1 MEDENA
7 DDEIASNERNLNK
20 KLIKRGFQQPEIS
33 RYIKDVS
40 SANYNTNKHRMIRI
54 MFIANQLARDAGV
67 ELLIFGYFPN
77 VTVGSCAAWA
87 FGEETKN
94 IVTKPTAK
102 SFLKHWENVFSLKED
117 IRQNPAKANVDVD
130 NEEPQT
136 ENVDNEEPQ
145 TENVEN
151 EERQGENVDVDNE
164 DDPQTENVEN
174 EEREAENEEPQTE
187 NVELNKEKEV
197 VVVQVSHTGSE
208 GESVEPT
215 NKESEAGGV
224 ESSNKDYFEP
234 EQEYFPSHLIT
245 GTQHPSST
253 VTITLTQSEDGTFF
267 PPPHLIDQLDAWELG
282 VSPSLAP
289 PSSGQL
295 FEIATEST
303 CDGTGRTGASNK
315 AASELSVPVNGT
327 KRTVPVQGPATTPVE
342 FDSTPTPFGTTSTQN
357 PAAAISTEQPLTDIS
372 LKARTTS
379 SESQVFPSGSELGS
393 TSGENA
399 HTKGQASPK
408 RLPAELTA
416 KAASNPSLLPLV
428 TSSEAQV
435 LITAVISAANTSI
448 GNPVLPFRETGQ
460 PVTTNK
466 GKKVRQKGKKQ
477 SQNHLPVELTTM
489 TASNPSSFPPVTLS
503 ETQVL
508 ISSPSP
514 PVSVVT
520 IRSEIPEL
528 PTPETGQWGTENGV
542 LASSDSA
549 SASIFKQQK
558 RKNGVESETS
568 TKKNA
573 LFQKMLP
580 QRNRHSGSQQE
591 HQNRNF

>member
-1 MEDENA
+1 MDDENA
-7 DDEIASNERNLNK
+7 DDEIASNERNPNK

-33 RYIKDVS
+33 RYIKDAYS
-40 SANYNTNKHRMIRI
+40 TNYNTNKHRMTRI
-54 MFIANQLARDAGV
+54 IEIIEDF
-67 ELLIFGYFPN
+67 LL
-77 VTVGSCAAWA
+77 
-87 FGEETKN
+87 
-94 IVTKPTAK
+94 
-102 SFLKHWENVFSLKED
+102 D

-130 NEEPQT
+130 NEPQT
-136 ENVDNEEPQ
+136 Q
-145 TENVEN
+145 NVEN

-174 EEREAENEEPQTE
+174 KEREAENEEPQSENDGNEEPQTE
-187 NVELNKEKEV
+187 TVELNKEKEV

-208 GESVEPT
+208 GESVERT

-253 VTITLTQSEDGTFF
+253 VTITLTQSEDGPFF

-289 PSSGQL
+289 PSLGQL

-399 HTKGQASPK
+399 QTKGQASPK

-466 GKKVRQKGKKQ
+466 ASYLTAGKKVRQKGKKQ
-477 SQNHLPVELTTM
+477 FQNHLPVELTTM
-489 TASNPSSFPPVTLS
+489 TASNPSSIPPVTLS

-520 IRSEIPEL
+520 IRSETLEL
-528 PTPETGQWGTENGV
+528 PTPETGQWATENGV

-558 RKNGVESETS
+558 RKNDVESETS
-568 TKKNA
+568 
-573 LFQKMLP
+573 
-580 QRNRHSGSQQE
+580 RDEGRDSG
-591 HQNRNF
+591 